1 MKIGILG
8 GGNVGGTLGV
18 AWAQSGDDIFFGVRD
33 PGAADMQEVLNRC
46 GGRAKA
52 GSAAEAA
59 AFGEIVVNA
68 LPWPAT
74 QSALSALDLKN
85 KILLDATNPILPG
98 LAGIEVGTTT
108 SGGELVAQW
117 AKGARVVKIFNTTGF
132 NNMADPIYGG
142 RPVTMFY
149 CGDDAEAKKTA
160 RGLAEAIG
168 FAPVDAGPL
177 SNARLLE
184 PVAMLWVWLAVK
196 GGLGREFAF
205 QVAKR

>member
-18 AWAQSGDDIFFGVRD
+18 AWAQRGHDIFFGVRD
-33 PGAADMQEVLNRC
+33 PGAADMQDVLNRC

-52 GSAAEAA
+52 GSAPEAA
-59 AFGEIVVNA
+59 TFGEVVVNA

-74 QSALSALDLKN
+74 QSTLSALDLKN

-142 RPVTMFY
+142 QPVTMFY
-149 CGDDAEAKKTA
+149 CGDNEEAKKVA